1 MNRSRRSAAP
11 RMQAG
16 ATLLISMIFLMV
28 ITLIVVSSI
37 KAVNVNTK
45 LVGNMQTQKE
55 AGAAAQQAIESTI
68 SADFTS
74 LPTPSTSVIDINNSG
89 QAGSAYTVVVPAP
102 LCTGVK
108 PIKLSELDAT
118 NTDDQPCY
126 ASGASQ
132 NTGIVGSGASG
143 NSLCSNSN
151 WEVNATAKLPAHT
164 DEEPERTPTVHQ
176 GIAVRVAV
184 GAAC

>member
-55 AGAAAQQAIESTI
+55 AAAAAQQAIENTI
-68 SADFTS
+68 STDFTS
-74 LPTPSTSVIDINNSG
+74 LPVGSEPAINMG

-102 LCTGVK
+102 ACTGVK

-118 NTDDQPCY
+118 NMDDQPCY

>member
-1 MNRSRRSAAP
+1 MNRRGRIGAQ
-11 RMQAG
+11 RKQAG
-16 ATLLISMIFLMV
+16 ATLLISMIFLTV

-37 KAVNVNTK
+37 KVINVNTK

-55 AGAAAQQAIESTI
+55 AGAAAQQAVESTI
-68 SADFTS
+68 STDFTS
-74 LPTPSTSVIDINNSG
+74 MPTPSTSVIDSG
-89 QAGSAYTVVVPAP
+89 RSGSTYTVVMPAP
-102 LCTGVK
+102 LCSGVK

-151 WEVNATAKLPAHT
+151 WEINATATPPAST
-164 DEEPERTPTVHQ
+164 EPTPTLHQ

>member
-45 LVGNMQTQKE
+45 LVGNMQTQQE
-55 AGAAAQQAIESTI
+55 ATAAAQQAIEKTI

-74 LPTPSTSVIDINNSG
+74 LPVEVEWPIDSG
-89 QAGSAYTVVVPAP
+89 QAGSAYTVKVPAP
-102 LCTGVK
+102 ACTGVK

>member
-55 AGAAAQQAIESTI
+55 AAAAAQQAIEDTI
-68 SADFTS
+68 STDFTS
-74 LPTPSTSVIDINNSG
+74 LPVASAPAKNMG
-89 QAGSAYTVVVPAP
+89 QAGSAYTVDVPAP
-102 LCTGVK
+102 VCTGVK

-151 WEVNATAKLPAHT
+151 WEVNATAKLPAPT

>member
-1 MNRSRRSAAP
+1 MNRSRRSASP

-45 LVGNMQTQKE
+45 LVGNMQIQKE
-55 AGAAAQQAIESTI
+55 AAAAAQHAIENTI

-74 LPTPSTSVIDINNSG
+74 LPVEREWPIDINNSG
-89 QAGSAYTVVVPAP
+89 QAPYTVKVEKP
-102 LCTGVK
+102 LCTAVK

-151 WEVNATAKLPAHT
+151 WEVNANAKPPGRT
-164 DEEPERTPTVHQ
+164 EEEEESTPTVHQ

>member
-1 MNRSRRSAAP
+1 MNRSGRIGAQCK
-11 RMQAG
+11 QAG

-37 KAVNVNTK
+37 KAVNVNTR

-55 AGAAAQQAIESTI
+55 AGAAAQQAIENTI
-68 SADFTS
+68 STDFTAM
-74 LPTPSTSVIDINNSG
+74 PVQSTSVIDSG
-89 QAGSAYTVVVPAP
+89 QAGAAYSVFVQAP
-102 LCTGVK
+102 YCSGVK

-151 WEVNATAKLPAHT
+151 WEVNAAATPPSSTEAA
-164 DEEPERTPTVHQ
+164 PTVHQ

>member
-1 MNRSRRSAAP
+1 MNRSRRIGAQ
-11 RMQAG
+11 RKQAG

-68 SADFTS
+68 STDFTS
-74 LPTPSTSVIDINNSG
+74 MPTPSTSLIDSG
-89 QAGSAYTVVVPAP
+89 QAGSAYSVTVPAP
-102 LCTGVK
+102 FCSGVK
-108 PIKLSELDAT
+108 SIKLSELDAT

-151 WEVNATAKLPAHT
+151 WEVNATATPPSSTEPA
-164 DEEPERTPTVHQ
+164 PTLHQ

>member
-1 MNRSRRSAAP
+1 MNRFRRSAAP
-11 RMQAG
+11 RTQAG
-16 ATLLISMIFLMV
+16 ATLLVSMIFLMV

-126 ASGASQ
+126 ASGAAQ
-132 NTGIVGSGASG
+132 NTGIVGSGAGG
-143 NSLCSNSN
+143 NSLCSHSN
-151 WEVNATAKLPAHT
+151 WEVNATATPPGSTEPA
-164 DEEPERTPTVHQ
+164 PTVHQ

>member
-1 MNRSRRSAAP
+1 MKCVQRIGRGATPRR
-11 RMQAG
+11 QAG
-16 ATLLISMIFLMV
+16 ATLLVAMIFLAL
-28 ITLIVVSSI
+28 ITLIVTSSI

-55 AGAAAQQAIESTI
+55 ADAAALQAIEKTI
-68 SADFTS
+68 SSDFTA
-74 LPTPSTSVIDINNSG
+74 LPTPATLTIDNG
-89 QAGSAYTVVVPAP
+89 QAVAAYTVSVPAP
-102 LCTGVK
+102 VCTGIK
-108 PIKLSELDAT
+108 AIKLSELDAA
-118 NTDDQPCY
+118 NADDQPCY
-126 ASGASQ
+126 ASGAAQ

-151 WEVNATAKLPAHT
+151 WEVNATATPPAS
-164 DEEPERTPTVHQ
+164 EPAPTVHQ